1 MWKPPWRRTSFWS
14 SSTTMRFSIISYRKQ
29 LSIIPKTYVSLSCPR
44 QTNSWVNAFFFFL
57 FLLEY
62 HMSPLGRAA
71 YSREVK
77 ALPSSYHTGCAQT
90 RQFERKSDTC
100 RNGHLETHFCG
111 WFGGGELFQLT
122 SLLFFFSLIG
132 DGQCHRVQWGNPL
145 RCSVF
150 KSPFGYN
157 GCDVAQ
163 LLDPR
168 WMNICALRCR
178 ELLPTSRRRR
188 VGITW
193 RSSLIAWNSWPT
205 RLSGGECLFYC
216 CGLVS
221 RISVEAGC
229 CCCSWFDIVMCRK
242 GRATFFLRNYLQSLA
257 SFRKVKSR
265 NYTCPHD
272 TCTLI
277 FNDL

>member
-1 MWKPPWRRTSFWS
+1 MW
-14 SSTTMRFSIISYRKQ
+14 FSIISYRKQ

-44 QTNSWVNAFFFFL
+44 QTNSWVNAFFFSL

-77 ALPSSYHTGCAQT
+77 ALPSSYHTGCAHT

-100 RNGHLETHFCG
+100 RDGHLETHFCG
-111 WFGGGELFQLT
+111 WLGGGAVSTDFSALFL
-122 SLLFFFSLIG
+122 SLIG

-163 LLDPR
+163 LFGSAVDEHLRSEVPR
-168 WMNICALRCR
+168 TFTDEQETQRRKNMKKQFNRMKQLANQTVGRWVFI
-178 ELLPTSRRRR
+178 LLLR
-188 VGITW
+188 VGVTYFC
-193 RSSLIAWNSWPT
+193 RG
-205 RLSGGECLFYC
+205 RLLLLFMIWHC
-216 CGLVS
+216 DVS
-221 RISVEAGC
+221 EGPGYV
-229 CCCSWFDIVMCRK
+229 
-242 GRATFFLRNYLQSLA
+242 FLRNYLQSLA